1 MIIITGHVLTNT
13 ENRDAIEAECVLHS
27 QRSRDEPGCIA
38 HNVHGDCEQP
48 DRLVFV
54 EKWQDRA
61 ALLVH
66 FALPESSAFVRVI
79 SMLSTERPEMQIYE
93 ADEIG
98 VAELT
103 VQATR
108 S

>member
-13 ENRDAIEAECVLHS
+13 ENREAIVAECVLHS
-27 QRSRDEPGCIA
+27 RRSRGEPGCIA
-38 HNVHGDCEQP
+38 HNVHRDCEQP

-54 EKWQDRA
+54 EKWQNRA

-66 FALPESSAFVRVI
+66 FALPNSSAFVKAI

-98 VAELT
+98 VAELN
-103 VQATR
+103 VQA
-108 S
+108 SSS